1 MQRRQ
6 FIQYLTLG
14 GTLAGIGAGYAW
26 LNAERDRPQLSI
38 SATLQTLERLSSGT
52 IEKSGAWNP
61 NQVFNHCAQSVEF
74 SMTGFPQSK
83 SPVFQHTAGRLAFSV
98 FSAKGELSH
107 PLDEVIPGAP
117 GLAVE
122 GDVSLALKR
131 LVTTLREFESFR
143 GELKPHFAFGQLD
156 KADYALA
163 HVLHINNHLQEFQ
176 LA

>member
-14 GTLAGIGAGYAW
+14 GTLAGVGAGYTW
-26 LNAERDRPQLSI
+26 LNAEHDHPQLSI
-38 SATLQTLERLSSGT
+38 AATLQKLEQLSSGH

-61 NQVFNHCAQSVEF
+61 SQVFNHCAQSVEF

-83 SPVFQHTAGRLAFSV
+83 SAVFQHSAGRLAFSV
-98 FSAKGELSH
+98 FSARGAMSH

-117 GLAVE
+117 ELGRE
-122 GDVSLALKR
+122 GDAAAALDRLAAA
-131 LVTTLREFESFR
+131 LRNFESYN
-143 GELKPHFAFGQLD
+143 GVLKPHFAFGQLG

-163 HVLHINNHLQEFQ
+163 HVLHLNNHLQEFQ
-176 LA
+176 VA

>member
-1 MQRRQ
+1 MQRRR

-14 GTLAGIGAGYAW
+14 GAVAGIGAGYAW
-26 LNAERDRPQLSI
+26 LNAGRDHTQLSI
-38 SATLQTLERLSSGT
+38 AATLQRLESLSSGDIQKT
-52 IEKSGAWNP
+52 GVWNP
-61 NQVFNHCAQSVEF
+61 HQVFNHCAQSVEF

-98 FSAKGELSH
+98 FSAKGEMSH

-122 GDVSLALKR
+122 GDVTLALQR
-131 LVTTLREFESFR
+131 LATALRQFESFE
-143 GELKPHFAFGQLD
+143 GTLQPHFAFGQLD

-176 LA
+176 PA

>member
-14 GTLAGIGAGYAW
+14 GTLAGIGAGYVW

-38 SATLQTLERLSSGT
+38 SATLQTLERLSSGDV
-52 IEKSGAWNP
+52 EKSGVWSP
-61 NQVFNHCAQSVEF
+61 HQVFNHCAQSVEF
-74 SMTGFPQSK
+74 SMTGFPQGK

-98 FSAKGELSH
+98 FSAKGEMSH

-122 GDVSLALKR
+122 GDVTLALRR
-131 LVTTLREFESFR
+131 LTTALREFESFR
-143 GELKPHFAFGQLD
+143 GELKPHFAFGELE
-156 KADYALA
+156 KSDYALA
-163 HVLHINNHLQEFQ
+163 HVLHINNHLQEFE
-176 LA
+176 LV